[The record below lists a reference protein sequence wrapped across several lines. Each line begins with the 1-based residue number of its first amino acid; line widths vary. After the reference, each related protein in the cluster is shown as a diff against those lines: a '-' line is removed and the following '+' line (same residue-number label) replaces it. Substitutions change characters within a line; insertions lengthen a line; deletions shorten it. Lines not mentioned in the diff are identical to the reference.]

1 MRQIPGGATLRGR
14 QWWIGLLAAF
24 AVSGVINS
32 SGVTSLS
39 GVTGVSRVTGLHGMT
54 SLSVITGWGGI
65 LDWADSC
72 GSRGSCGYD
81 AASGHHP
88 TGVYGVPRWFGRTAV
103 GGEIG
108 FVEDFALA
116 PDRAAALKQLVP
128 GTDDYYYYHALQLL
142 NTQQFDKARELLGP
156 WLERHNRTPRWV
168 EIETRL
174 ALLTYSKDP
183 AKTLDFLRNRL
194 GLRFDHRKETVGAAP
209 DLPTAFNNELASR
222 QTLLRRA
229 LAEAPLLNGIE
240 DAGLELLGEQVLNAD
255 QRRNLL
261 QRLSRPDYPALVK
274 LVIDD
279 LNAPNSPGFGAFP
292 IHSQLL
298 LSQLEECLTLKA
310 DLLNQEPFVR
320 AYLAKLQPAPDDDW
334 RNDAALRDAYLERLE
349 KFVNRLAPVH
359 NSLKAHVL
367 YQRLASDRSQ
377 GKYDAARFL
386 AYLKL
391 PRPLPYVARKLLE
404 RDENR
409 AVPANLNADYSG
421 SSLFPPV
428 GYDEPL
434 VRDYLAHFFVAA
446 ADFKEY
452 EPYIDD
458 TYLKH
463 LFAETK
469 IVNGLGD
476 VEQWAS
482 LLPPELFRQLKE
494 RVDIDFAPA
503 NKSRFAVGEPIAL
516 ELLVKNVPTLI
527 VKVFE
532 INTVNFYREELRE
545 IDTDIKLDGLVAN
558 DESVANYA
566 DPPLRRV
573 ARRFEFPRLGK
584 PGIYVVDFIGNGR
597 SSRALLRVGQLR
609 QLARVTPNGFRFTVL
624 DEQHRQVKDAKVW
637 LEGREFSPSEDGT
650 VLVPFSTRPGR
661 RPIVLERAGFASL
674 DSFNHD
680 AEKLGL
686 TAGFYVERE
695 SLITRRKAQVAI
707 RPGLTV
713 NGSPVSLKTLE
724 DVRLTIIST
733 NHDGVATSQVVPGV
747 VLHED
752 RETTHEFLVPSR
764 LASLRFELRGK
775 ALVRSTGEK
784 IELAAA
790 EQFAVNEIERTEKVE
805 HLLLGRYDGRYAIDL
820 LGRSGEPRPG
830 RALQLLL
837 KHREF
842 RLQIRQTLR
851 TDERGRVD
859 LGALEGIESVS
870 ATGPEGV
877 ERVWRIERDSH
888 TYPATLHGRAGEILT
903 LPYFNPR
910 GITATAGANAAPA
923 NAAPANAAPA
933 NAAPANAAP
942 ANAAPA
948 EPRRG
953 ELALLEIRGGTYVAD
968 RFASLRIRNG
978 LLELA
983 DLPPGDFDLWIK
995 DANVRIRVRIVAG
1008 QKLGNYVLG
1017 NVRHLE
1023 TAPLAPL
1030 QIDSVSAANDQ
1041 VRIQLRNASPYTRVH
1056 LFGAR
1061 FVPAFSA
1068 YEQLS
1073 RVRAAEPFLF
1083 TPGTTPSVYVTGRDI
1098 GDEYRYIL
1106 DRKYARKFAGNS
1118 LDRPSLLLNPWAVR
1132 STATGQIVAAAGDA
1146 FRGVDAGA
1154 EGAADQMAK
1163 RMAGETATGDF
1174 ANLDFLGEG
1183 GAAVL
1188 NLAPN
1193 ADGVVVVP
1201 RAALGTASHLRI
1213 VAADPLQ
1220 ATGRSLS
1227 LPEAK
1232 PAFLDLRL
1240 ADGLDPAGHFT
1251 QRKQISLVGANEP
1264 FSLADIASSRFE
1276 YYDHLGRV
1284 HSLYSTLTQEPRLN
1298 EFRFILD
1305 WPTLPAERK
1314 RELYSK
1320 HACHELSFFLYRKDP
1335 EFFAAVI
1342 KPYLVNKK
1350 DKTFIDQ
1357 WLLQADLSDYLRPW
1371 AHGQLNI
1378 VERILLAQRI
1388 AAERPRQAR
1397 HVGDLFALLPPNTD
1411 QFIRLFDTAVRGGE
1425 LDSNDR
1431 LGVNAAREATVERQ
1445 LMDRAAAAAPPA
1457 PPPAAAPAPGAAFGM
1472 APVAKS
1478 AEALRSRAGLGGMPG
1493 GGDGKPQASNAAR
1506 LAAGGRDKDAQ
1517 RKLQDESLKRDGR
1530 ANAASAKA
1538 EKKAGANRAEAEQ
1551 AKQALDGLLAEPL
1564 EADAVRQLYRNVD
1577 PTREWAENNYHQV
1590 PVAQQTADLIKV
1602 NAFWRDYAEH
1612 DPAKPFLSRNLA
1624 EAANSFPEMMFAL
1637 AVLDLPFAPAKVE
1650 SKFEGRRMTLASN
1663 GPLVAFHEEVR
1674 PAQAPAGAATILVS
1688 QNYFKLGDRTRV
1700 ENGET
1705 VDKYVTEEF
1714 LVHTVYGGQIV
1725 VTNTTSTRQKL
1736 SILIETPRGAIPV
1749 LNSQP
1754 TKTFYVTLEPY
1765 NTRTFEY
1772 HFYFPLP
1779 GKFPQFPVHVARNE
1793 VVVAA
1798 APPATF
1804 NVVAQLTKLDLQSW
1818 DYVSQNGSNDE
1829 VLAFLGRENVQR
1841 LNLDKIAFRLGEK
1854 AFFEKVVLLL
1864 AERRLYHPT
1873 LWSYSLVHDV
1883 PSAAREFLRHSE
1895 PIVAACGGWLESPLL
1910 TIDPVERRTFE
1921 HLEYKPLVNARAHA
1935 LGKRRQIVNDRLD
1948 AQYHALLRQLGY
1960 LPKLADSDWLA
1971 VTYYLLLQDRVA
1983 DALEAFAKVDA
1994 AKVAT
1999 RMQYDYCAAYLKISV
2014 EDLPAARA
2022 IAAKYADHPVD
2033 RWRNAFAA
2041 VIAQIDEAQGAA
2053 TATVDAEDRT
2063 QQQTKLAATEPSLEM
2078 KVEAGKVTVNYQNL
2092 RSVRV
2097 NYYVMDVEL
2106 LFSRN
2111 PFVQQFS
2118 GQFSAIRP
2126 NQSMELALPEKQT
2139 TLTTPLPESLRN
2151 RNVLVEVT
2159 GGGQTRSQAY
2169 YSNSLT
2175 VQVIENF
2182 GQVKVAHAATNKP
2195 LAKVYVKVYARTD
2208 SGEVKFYKDGY
2219 TDVRGRF
2226 EYASLSTNDL
2236 GAVSQFSVLVLSEE
2250 HGVVVREAA
2259 PPPQ

>member
-1 MRQIPGGATLRGR
+1 MRQFPGGASFYGR
-14 QWWIGLLAAF
+14 RARIGFIALVVASG
-24 AVSGVINS
+24 VSGWVGP
-32 SGVTSLS
+32 SGP
-39 GVTGVSRVTGLHGMT
+39 
-54 SLSVITGWGGI
+54 I
-65 LDWADSC
+65 DS
-72 GSRGSCGYD
+72 
-81 AASGHHP
+81 
-88 TGVYGVPRWFGRTAV
+88 AV

-128 GTDDYYYYHALQLL
+128 GTDDYYYYHALHLL
-142 NTQQFDKARELLGP
+142 NTQQHDKARELLAP

-174 ALLTYSKDP
+174 SLLTYGKDP
-183 AKTLDFLRNRL
+183 AKTLDFLRQRL
-194 GLRFDHRKETVGAAP
+194 GLRFDHQKETVGAAP
-209 DLPTAFNNELASR
+209 SLPTAFNAELYSR
-222 QTLLRRA
+222 NALLRRA
-229 LAEAPLLNGIE
+229 LSEAPVLNGIE
-240 DAGLELLGEQVLNAD
+240 DSGLELLVEQPLNND

-261 QRLSRPDYPALVK
+261 QRIGRPDYPNLVK

-279 LNAPNSPGFGAFP
+279 LNAPNSPGFGAFA
-292 IHSQLL
+292 IHGQLL
-298 LSQLEECLTLKA
+298 LSQLEECLALKA
-310 DLLNQEPFVR
+310 DLLNQEAFVR
-320 AYLAKLQPAPDDDW
+320 AYLAKLQPGPDDDW
-334 RNDAALRDAYLERLE
+334 RHDATLRSAYFDRLE
-349 KFVNRLAPVH
+349 KFASRLAPVH

-367 YQRLASDRSQ
+367 YQRLASDRLQ

-391 PRPLPYVARKLLE
+391 PRPLPYVSRKFLE
-404 RDENR
+404 LEANR
-409 AVPANLNADYSG
+409 PYPANVNADYSG
-421 SSLFPPV
+421 STLCPPI

-434 VRDYLAHFFVAA
+434 VREYLAHFFVAA
-446 ADFKEY
+446 ADMKEY

-482 LLPPELFRQLKE
+482 WLPPELFQRLKE

-503 NKSRFAVGEPIAL
+503 NKSRFAAGEPIAL

-558 DESVANYA
+558 DESVASYA

-573 ARRFEFPRLGK
+573 VRRFEFPKLGK

-609 QLARVTPNGFRFTVL
+609 HLSRITPNGHRLTVL
-624 DEQHRQVKDAKVW
+624 DEQNRQVKDAKVW
-637 LEGREFSPSEDGT
+637 LEGREFTPSEDGT
-650 VLVPFSTRPGR
+650 VLVPFSTQPGR

-674 DSFNHD
+674 DYLNHQ
-680 AEKLGL
+680 AESLSL
-686 TAGFYVERE
+686 AAGFYVERE

-713 NGSPVSLKTLE
+713 NGAPVSLKTLE
-724 DVRLTIIST
+724 EVRLTIIST

-747 VLHED
+747 ALHED

-764 LASLRFELRGK
+764 LATIRFELRGK
-775 ALVRSTGEK
+775 AQVRSTGQK

-790 EQFAVNEIERTEKVE
+790 EQFAINEIERTEKIE
-805 HLLLGRYDGRYAIDL
+805 HLLLGRYDGRYAVDL

-830 RALQLLL
+830 RAVQVLL

-842 RLQIRQTLR
+842 RVQIRQTLR
-851 TDERGRVD
+851 TDDNGRVD
-859 LGALEGIESVS
+859 LGSLEGIETVSV
-870 ATGPEGV
+870 TGPEGL
-877 ERVWRIERDSH
+877 ERVWRIERDAH
-888 TYPATLHGRAGEILT
+888 TYPATLHGRVGEILT
-903 LPYFNPR
+903 LPFFSPR
-910 GITATAGANAAPA
+910 GLPSLPGGPAPAAAAPEKAAAPGKAAAPA
-923 NAAPANAAPA
+923 TA
-933 NAAPANAAP
+933 
-942 ANAAPA
+942 
-948 EPRRG
+948 PRRD
-953 ELALLEIRGGTYVAD
+953 EVALLELRGETYVAD
-968 RFASLRIRNG
+968 RFAALRLRNG

-983 DLPPGDFDLWIK
+983 DLPPGDFDLILK
-995 DANVRIRVRIVAG
+995 DANVRVRVRIVAG
-1008 QKLGNYVLG
+1008 ERLGNYVLG
-1017 NVRHLE
+1017 TVRNLE

-1030 QIDSVSAANDQ
+1030 QIDTVESAGDQ
-1041 VRIQLRNASPYTRVH
+1041 VRIQLRNASAYTRVH

-1068 YEQLS
+1068 YGQLA

-1083 TPGTTPSVYVTGRDI
+1083 TSGQVPSVYVTGRDI

-1118 LDRPSLLLNPWAVR
+1118 LERPSLLLNPWAVR
-1132 STATGQIVAAAGDA
+1132 STATGQVVAAAGDA
-1146 FRGVDAGA
+1146 FRGVDARA
-1154 EGAADQMAK
+1154 EGGADQLAK
-1163 RMAGETATGDF
+1163 RAAGEVATGDF

-1183 GAAVL
+1183 GVAVL

-1193 ADGVVVVP
+1193 AEGVVVVP
-1201 RAALGTASHLRI
+1201 RVALKNAAHLRI

-1232 PAFLDLRL
+1232 PAFVDLRL
-1240 ADGLDPAGHFT
+1240 AEGLDPAAHFT
-1251 QRKQISLVGANEP
+1251 QRKQISLVAAAEP

-1284 HSLYSTLTQEPRLN
+1284 HALYSTLSQEPRLN

-1305 WPTLPAERK
+1305 WPTLAPERK
-1314 RELYSK
+1314 RELYSR

-1335 EFFAAVI
+1335 EFFTAVI
-1342 KPYLVNKK
+1342 KPYLANKK
-1350 DKTFIDQ
+1350 DKTFVDK
-1357 WLLQADLSDYLRPW
+1357 WLLGDDLSDYLRPW

-1411 QFIRLFDTAVRGGE
+1411 QFIRLFDTAVRSGE
-1425 LDSNDR
+1425 LESDDR
-1431 LGVNAAREATVERQ
+1431 LGVNAAREALEERQ
-1445 LMDRAAAAAPPA
+1445 LMARKDRAAAASAPAPPA
-1457 PPPAAAPAPGAAFGM
+1457 PPEAAAFGM
-1472 APVAKS
+1472 APGAAPAAKAAESLRQRAALSAATRGGVA
-1478 AEALRSRAGLGGMPG
+1478 
-1493 GGDGKPQASNAAR
+1493 GKPQDAKAMAE
-1506 LAAGGRDKDAQ
+1506 RDKDGQ
-1517 RKLQDESLKRDGR
+1517 RRLMEDESLRRDGR
-1530 ANAASAKA
+1530 ANAAALKA
-1538 EKKAGANRAEAEQ
+1538 EKKSGANRAEAEQ

-1564 EADAVRQLYRNVD
+1564 AAGEVRQLYRNVE
-1577 PTREWAENNYHQV
+1577 PTREWAENNYHHL
-1590 PVAQQTADLIKV
+1590 PIAQQTADLIKV
-1602 NAFWRDYAEH
+1602 NAFWRDYAAH
-1612 DPAKPFLSRNLA
+1612 DPAKPFLSRHLA

-1650 SKFEGRRMTLASN
+1650 TKFEGRRMTLAAN

-1674 PAQAPAGAATILVS
+1674 PAEAPAGAATILVS
-1688 QNYFKLGDRTRV
+1688 QNFFKLGDRTRV

-1705 VDKYVTEEF
+1705 FDKYVTDEF
-1714 LVHTVYGGQIV
+1714 LVQTVYGGQIV

-1754 TKTFYVTLEPY
+1754 TKTLYVTLDPY

-1798 APPATF
+1798 APPAMF
-1804 NVVAQLTKLDLQSW
+1804 NVVAQLTKLDTQSW

-1841 LNLDKIAFRLGEK
+1841 LNLDKVAFRLRDK
-1854 AFFEKVVLLL
+1854 AFFEKVVALL

-1873 LWSYSLVHDV
+1873 LWSYSLLHGDQT
-1883 PSAAREFLRHSE
+1883 AAREFLRHSE
-1895 PIVAACGGWLESPLL
+1895 PIVAMCGGWLDSPLL
-1910 TIDPVERRTFE
+1910 TIDPVERRTYE
-1921 HLEYKPLVNARAHA
+1921 HLEYKPLVNARAHS

-1948 AQYHALLRQLGY
+1948 AQYHATLRQLCY
-1960 LPKLADSDWLA
+1960 LPKLADSDWMA

-1983 DALEAFAKVDA
+1983 DALDALAKVDP
-1994 AKVAT
+1994 AKLAT
-1999 RMQYDYCAAYLKISV
+1999 RLQFDYCAAYLKLSV

-2022 IAAKYADHPVD
+2022 IAAKYANHPVD

-2041 VIAQIDEAQGAA
+2041 VIAQVDEAEGTAV
-2053 TATVDAEDRT
+2053 ATVDAEDRL
-2063 QQQTKLAATEPSLEM
+2063 QQQTKLAATEPSLEL

-2126 NQSMELALPEKQT
+2126 NQSVELTLPEKQT
-2139 TLTTPLPESLRN
+2139 TVTTPLPEALRN

-2159 GGGQTRSQAY
+2159 GGGQTRSQPY
-2169 YSNSLT
+2169 YSNSLA

-2219 TDVRGRF
+2219 TDIRGRF

-2236 GAVSQFSVLVLSEE
+2236 GAVAEFSVLVLSDE
-2250 HGVVVREAA
+2250 HGAVVREAA
-2259 PPPQ
+2259 PPPR